1 MAKFP
6 MHLSHLLAHKSGED
20 DSHQAGYRE
29 IQAKSIN
36 SNPEHVVLASEFSF
50 SASLRLNALKWFLGE
65 FFCAI
70 VFQILDTAQS
80 WPQAPSFEVI
90 DCGPWRMIGI

>member
-50 SASLRLNALKWFLGE
+50 SASLRLNGFWESFSAPLFSKFL
-65 FFCAI
+65 I
-70 VFQILDTAQS
+70 QLN
-80 WPQAPSFEVI
+80 P
-90 DCGPWRMIGI
+90 GPKPRASKL